1 MTTGSPR
8 YDVALSFLHRDEAL
22 AVQIQTKLS
31 ESMEVF
37 VYSKRQEE
45 LAGTD
50 GLESFREAFL
60 TNSKLVVVLYRDG
73 WGQTPWT
80 RIEEAAIKDRF
91 LKEGWGWLL
100 FVMLDEAST
109 PPVWLP
115 ESEIRLDFAAYGLE
129 QLVGAIKIRTEKL
142 GSILKR
148 QTALDRAKRL
158 DQESLT
164 RAERDRLLSEKG
176 MTAARQEHQDLQR
189 LLDSKIQQMNEHLT
203 SVKVEQGSDGHEY
216 LLRTQLVSVNFYLYS
231 TSPATQSRIV
241 LQEFNG
247 PLILPKDRGH
257 RGFVIGEEPQSI
269 STKKFHFDYQPECGW
284 CWKPPGTAE
293 GFLTTS
299 GLAEHILNV
308 LLELHDRFE
317 KGKVPRRQHSGG
329 ASSGPN
335 SWMGV

>member
-1 MTTGSPR
+1 MTTGTLR
-8 YDVALSFLHRDEAL
+8 YDVALSFLHRDEGL

-37 VYSKRQEE
+37 IYSKRQEE

-60 TNSKLVVVLYRDG
+60 TNSNLVVVLYRDG

-100 FVMLDEAST
+100 FIMLDEAST

-115 ESEIRLDFAAYGLE
+115 ESEIRLNFAAYGLE
-129 QLVGAIKIRTEKL
+129 QLFGAIKIRAEKL
-142 GSILKR
+142 GSILKS
-148 QTALDRAKRL
+148 QTALDRAKGL

-176 MTAARQEHQDLQR
+176 MTAAQQEHQDLQQ
-189 LLDSKIQQMNEHLT
+189 LLDSKIQQINEHVS
-203 SVKVEQGSDGHEY
+203 SVKVEQGSDGHVY
-216 LLRTQLVSVNFYLYS
+216 LLRTQLVSVNFYLYP
-231 TSPATQSRIV
+231 TYPATECRIV

-257 RGFVIGEEPQSI
+257 QMFIPGEEPQSV
-269 STKKFHFDYQPECGW
+269 SKKDFHFDYQPAYGW
-284 CWKPPGTAE
+284 CWKEPGTAT

-299 GLAEHILNV
+299 GLAEHVLKV
-308 LLELHDRFE
+308 LLDLHDRFE
-317 KGKVPRRQHSGG
+317 KGKVPRRHHSGG
-329 ASSGPN
+329 ASSRPW
-335 SWMGV
+335 S

>member
-1 MTTGSPR
+1 MTTASPR

-37 VYSKRQEE
+37 IYSKRQEE

-50 GLESFREAFL
+50 GLESFREVFL

-73 WGQTPWT
+73 WGQTAWT

-91 LKEGWGWLL
+91 LNEGWNWLL
-100 FVMLDEAST
+100 VTMLDEAST

-115 ESEIRLDFAAYGLE
+115 ESEIRLNLAAYGLE
-129 QLVGAIKIRTEKL
+129 QLLGAIKIRAEKL
-142 GSILKR
+142 GSILKS

-176 MTAARQEHQDLQR
+176 MTAAQQEHKDLQQ
-189 LLDSKIQQMNEHLT
+189 LLDSKIQQINEHLK
-203 SVKVEQGSDGHEY
+203 SVKVEQGSDGYEY
-216 LLRTQLVSVNFYLYS
+216 LLRTQLVSVNFYLYP
-231 TSPATQSRIV
+231 TYPATESRIV

-247 PLILPKDRGH
+247 PLVLPKDRGH
-257 RGFVIGEEPQSI
+257 QMFITGEEPQSI
-269 STKKFHFDYQPECGW
+269 LKREFHFDYQPAYGW
-284 CWKPPGTAE
+284 CWKQPGTAKE
-293 GFLTTS
+293 FLTTS
-299 GLAEHILNV
+299 GLAEHVLKV
-308 LLELHDRFE
+308 LLDLHDRFE
-317 KGKVPRRQHSGG
+317 KGKVPRRHHSGG
-329 ASSGPN
+329 ASSRPW
-335 SWMGV
+335 S